1 MIDFLENIDGKL
13 LLWINGMHNEWLDV
27 FFWYISKKYF
37 LIPVYAV
44 TLYFLIRVLKPKG
57 ALWALLFIALTVLF
71 TDVISTQVFKE
82 GVKRYRPSHNL
93 VLGPKLHFH
102 EEAPGVFYRGGQY
115 GFFSS
120 HAANFFGFVAFVFPL
135 LYTKRKV
142 WVWMLVFIGGLV
154 CYSRMY
160 LGVHYPSDVLAGI
173 LFGTASGIFFHWLF
187 KRLKWVQTT

>member
-27 FFWYISKKYF
+27 LFWYISKKYI

-57 ALWALLFIALTVLF
+57 ALWALLFIALTVLL
-71 TDVISTQVFKE
+71 TDVISTQIFKE

-93 VLGPKLHFH
+93 VLGPKLHFY

-135 LYTKRKV
+135 LYAKRKV

-154 CYSRMY
+154 CYSRVY
-160 LGVHYPSDVLAGI
+160 LGVHYPSDVLAGVI
-173 LFGTASGIFFHWLF
+173 FGSLVGTLFHSLF
-187 KRLKWVQTT
+187 KRAKWMNIS